1 MLEEALSDI
10 VRQQLKASLQRLQ
23 IAPLMKS
30 HEVTTALQALEQLSM
45 EQVLGLI
52 ARVDLSNAVLRI
64 KLDH

>member
-23 IAPLMKS
+23 IAPLMKP
-30 HEVTTALQALEQLSM
+30 HEVTTALRALEQLSM